1 MQKILIIDD
10 DQEDRMLMQKAVHKA
25 GLDVEIH
32 TAENGEKG
40 LQMVD
45 ELKPELVVIL
55 DTVMPGLNGFQTCK
69 KIKEVNE
76 KVKVIICTGVVDAV
90 DAARARAAG
99 ADDYCVKTENNEP
112 LISSINNIIKN

>member
-10 DQEDRMLMQKAVHKA
+10 DQEDRMLMQKAVQKA
-25 GLDVEIH
+25 GMDVEIH
-32 TAENGEKG
+32 TAENGEQG

-45 ELKPELVVIL
+45 GLKPELVVIL

-69 KIKEVNE
+69 KIKEVNGN
-76 KVKVIICTGVVDAV
+76 VKVIICTGVVDAV

-99 ADDYCVKTENNEP
+99 ADDYCVKTENYSP
-112 LISSINNIIKN
+112 LMAALKQLM